1 MEPIVNGLE
10 TDFEKDVTF
19 DRVDASSD
27 RGRAAM
33 EAYTLRGHP
42 SYIILDA
49 DGDALWQAT
58 GQMEE
63 SVLRSQLTSLRP

>member
-33 EAYTLRGHP
+33 EAYTLRVHP